1 MKPHNNLVRKGKNL
15 FKVIPNSSIKNQL
28 ILFIIIGITSVLID
42 TFIYLFLFYLTG
54 SINLS
59 KFISF
64 IIGANF
70 SYYGNKNI
78 TFNVKAK
85 KLTPIYFS
93 LVYSISLGL
102 NIFANSFS
110 LYLFKNKETIS
121 ILISFF
127 IATLIS
133 AFFNFIMIKF
143 FVFKKKKTI

>member
-1 MKPHNNLVRKGKNL
+1 MRKNNKSEQIVKNL
-15 FKVIPNSSIKNQL
+15 FNFIPNSSTKKQL
-28 ILFIIIGITSVLID
+28 LFFVIIGITSVLID
-42 TFIYLFLFYLTG
+42 TCSYLFLFSLTG

-64 IIGANF
+64 IMGALF

-85 KLTPIYFS
+85 RLTPIYFS

-102 NIFANSFS
+102 NIFSNSFS
-110 LYLFKNKETIS
+110 LYLFNNKETFS
-121 ILISFF
+121 ILVSFF

-133 AFFNFIMIKF
+133 ALFNFIMIKF
-143 FVFKKKKTI
+143 FVFKKK

>member
-1 MKPHNNLVRKGKNL
+1 MKNNKKFEQKVKNL
-15 FKVIPNSSIKNQL
+15 FNIIPNSSTKKQL
-28 ILFIIIGITSVLID
+28 FLFVIIGITSVLID
-42 TFIYLFLFYLTG
+42 TCTYLVLFSLTG

-64 IIGANF
+64 IMGALF

-102 NIFANSFS
+102 NIFSNSFS
-110 LYLFKNKETIS
+110 LYLFNNKETFS

-133 AFFNFIMIKF
+133 ALFNFIMIKF
-143 FVFKKKKTI
+143 FVFKKNNIL

>member
-1 MKPHNNLVRKGKNL
+1 MKTYKKLQQKGKNL
-15 FKVIPNSSIKNQL
+15 FKEFPNTSIKRETL
-28 ILFIIIGITSVLID
+28 LFVIIGITSVLID
-42 TFIYLFLFYLTG
+42 TCSYLLLFYFTS
-54 SINLS
+54 SINFS
-59 KFISF
+59 KFVSF
-64 IIGANF
+64 IMGAVF

-85 KLTPIYFS
+85 KFTPIYFS

-110 LYLFKNKETIS
+110 LYLFQKTETIS

-133 AFFNFIMIKF
+133 ALFNFIMMKF
-143 FVFKKKKTI
+143 FVFKKNN

>member
-1 MKPHNNLVRKGKNL
+1 MT
-15 FKVIPNSSIKNQL
+15 PNSSTKKQL
-28 ILFIIIGITSVLID
+28 ILFTIIGLTSVLID
-42 TFIYLFLFYLTG
+42 SCSYFFLFYLIG

-64 IIGANF
+64 IMGAFF

-78 TFNVKAK
+78 TFKVKAK

-127 IATLIS
+127 IATLVS
-133 AFFNFIMIKF
+133 ALFNFIMIKF
-143 FVFKKKKTI
+143 FVFKKNKII

>member
-1 MKPHNNLVRKGKNL
+1 M
-15 FKVIPNSSIKNQL
+15 FPNSPIKNQP
-28 ILFIIIGITSVLID
+28 ILFLIIGSTAVLID
-42 TFIYLFLFYLTG
+42 TCSYLFLFYLIG

-59 KFISF
+59 KFVSF
-64 IIGANF
+64 IMGAVF

-85 KLTPIYFS
+85 KLTPVYFS

-110 LYLFKNKETIS
+110 IYLFQNKETIS
-121 ILISFF
+121 ILVSFF

-133 AFFNFIMIKF
+133 ALFNFVMLKF
-143 FVFKKKKTI
+143 FVFNKRIK

>member
-1 MKPHNNLVRKGKNL
+1 MRNNNKFEQKVKNL
-15 FKVIPNSSIKNQL
+15 FNVIPNSSTKKQL
-28 ILFIIIGITSVLID
+28 FYFVIIGITSVLID
-42 TFIYLFLFYLTG
+42 TCSYLFLFSLTG

-64 IIGANF
+64 IMGALF

-85 KLTPIYFS
+85 RLTPIYFS

-102 NIFANSFS
+102 NIFSNSFS
-110 LYLFKNKETIS
+110 LFLFNNKETFS

-133 AFFNFIMIKF
+133 ALFNFIMIKF
-143 FVFKKKKTI
+143 FVFKKNNIL

>member
-1 MKPHNNLVRKGKNL
+1 MKNCKKLKKKGKKL
-15 FKVIPNSSIKNQL
+15 FKVIPDSSTKKQL
-28 ILFIIIGITSVLID
+28 IFFIMIGITSVLID
-42 TFIYLFLFYLTG
+42 TCSYFLLFYLIG

-64 IIGANF
+64 IMGAFF
-70 SYYGNKNI
+70 SYYGNKNV
-78 TFNVKAK
+78 TFKVKAK

-110 LYLFKNKETIS
+110 LHLFQNKETIS

-127 IATLIS
+127 IATLVS
-133 AFFNFIMIKF
+133 ALFNFIMIKF
-143 FVFKKKKTI
+143 FVFKNKKTI

>member
-1 MKPHNNLVRKGKNL
+1 MNIYKKFELKGKNL
-15 FKVIPNSSIKNQL
+15 FKGIPNSSIKAQSV
-28 ILFIIIGITSVLID
+28 LFIVIGITAVFID
-42 TFIYLFLFYLTG
+42 TCSYFFLFYFTG
-54 SINLS
+54 LINLS
-59 KFISF
+59 KFVSF
-64 IIGANF
+64 IMGAVF

-102 NIFANSFS
+102 NIFSNSFS
-110 LYLFKNKETIS
+110 LYLFKNKETIT

-133 AFFNFIMIKF
+133 ALFNFVMMKF
-143 FVFKKKKTI
+143 FVFRKN

>member
-1 MKPHNNLVRKGKNL
+1 MKTYNKFKQKGKNL
-15 FKVIPNSSIKNQL
+15 LRLIPNSTIKKQS
-28 ILFIIIGITSVLID
+28 ILFVIIGITSVLID
-42 TFIYLFLFYLTG
+42 TFSYLFLFYFIG
-54 SINLS
+54 AIKLS
-59 KFISF
+59 KFVSF
-64 IIGANF
+64 IMGAVF

-85 KLTPIYFS
+85 KSTPIYFS

-110 LYLFKNKETIS
+110 LHLFQNKETIS

-133 AFFNFIMIKF
+133 ALFNFIMMKF
-143 FVFKKKKTI
+143 FVFKNNKII

>member
-1 MKPHNNLVRKGKNL
+1 MKIYKKFELKGKNL
-15 FKVIPNSSIKNQL
+15 FKGISNSSIKAQSV
-28 ILFIIIGITSVLID
+28 LFIVIGIID
-42 TFIYLFLFYLTG
+42 TCTYLFLFYFTG
-54 SINLS
+54 LINLS
-59 KFISF
+59 KFVSF
-64 IIGANF
+64 IIGAVF

-102 NIFANSFS
+102 NIFSNSFS
-110 LYLFKNKETIS
+110 LFLFKNKETIT

-133 AFFNFIMIKF
+133 ALFNFVMMKF
-143 FVFKKKKTI
+143 FVFRKKIK

>member
-1 MKPHNNLVRKGKNL
+1 M
-15 FKVIPNSSIKNQL
+15 
-28 ILFIIIGITSVLID
+28 TAVLID
-42 TFIYLFLFYLTG
+42 TCSYLFLFYLTG

-64 IIGANF
+64 IMGALF

-85 KLTPIYFS
+85 RLTPIYFS

-102 NIFANSFS
+102 NIFSNSFS
-110 LYLFKNKETIS
+110 LFLFNNKETFS

-133 AFFNFIMIKF
+133 ALFNFIMIKF
-143 FVFKKKKTI
+143 FVFKKNKINLN

>member
-1 MKPHNNLVRKGKNL
+1 MQNYNKFEKKRKNL
-15 FKVIPNSSIKNQL
+15 FKVLPNSSTRKQL
-28 ILFIIIGITSVLID
+28 ILFVIIGITSVLID
-42 TFIYLFLFYLTG
+42 TSSYFFLFYLIG

-64 IIGANF
+64 IMGALF

-78 TFNVKAK
+78 TFKVKAK

-93 LVYSISLGL
+93 IVYSISLGL

-110 LYLFKNKETIS
+110 LYLFKNRETIS

-127 IATLIS
+127 IATLVS
-133 AFFNFIMIKF
+133 ALFNFIMIKF
-143 FVFKKKKTI
+143 FVFKKIK

>member
-1 MKPHNNLVRKGKNL
+1 MNIYKKFELKGKNL
-15 FKVIPNSSIKNQL
+15 FNGIPNSSIKAQSV
-28 ILFIIIGITSVLID
+28 LFIVIGITAVFID
-42 TFIYLFLFYLTG
+42 TCCYFFLFYFTG
-54 SINLS
+54 LINLS
-59 KFISF
+59 KFVSF
-64 IIGANF
+64 IMGAVF

-102 NIFANSFS
+102 NIFSNSFS
-110 LYLFKNKETIS
+110 LFLFKNKETIT

-133 AFFNFIMIKF
+133 ALFNFVMMKF
-143 FVFKKKKTI
+143 FVFRKN

>member
-1 MKPHNNLVRKGKNL
+1 MKKNNKFEQKVKNL
-15 FKVIPNSSIKNQL
+15 FNVIPNSSTKKQL
-28 ILFIIIGITSVLID
+28 FLFVIIGITSVLID
-42 TFIYLFLFYLTG
+42 TCSYLFLFSLTG

-64 IIGANF
+64 IMGALF

-85 KLTPIYFS
+85 RLTPIYFS

-102 NIFANSFS
+102 NIFSNSFS
-110 LYLFKNKETIS
+110 LYLFNNKETFS

-133 AFFNFIMIKF
+133 ALFNFIMIKF
-143 FVFKKKKTI
+143 FVFKKNNIL

>member
-1 MKPHNNLVRKGKNL
+1 MKNYNESKQKRKNL
-15 FKVIPNSSIKNQL
+15 LKMRSNSSIKTQTF
-28 ILFIIIGITSVLID
+28 LFVIIGTMAVLID
-42 TFIYLFLFYLTG
+42 TCSYLFLFYFTG

-59 KFISF
+59 KFVSF
-64 IIGANF
+64 IMGAVF

-85 KLTPIYFS
+85 KLTPVYFS

-127 IATLIS
+127 IATLVS
-133 AFFNFIMIKF
+133 ALFNFVMMKF
-143 FVFKKKKTI
+143 FVFNKRIN

>member
-1 MKPHNNLVRKGKNL
+1 MKIYKKFELKGKNL
-15 FKVIPNSSIKNQL
+15 FKGIPNSSIKGQSV
-28 ILFIIIGITSVLID
+28 LFIIIGLTAVFID
-42 TFIYLFLFYLTG
+42 TCSYLFLLYFTG
-54 SINLS
+54 LINLS
-59 KFISF
+59 KFVSF
-64 IIGANF
+64 IIGAVF

-102 NIFANSFS
+102 NIFSNSFS
-110 LYLFKNKETIS
+110 LYLFKNKERIN

-133 AFFNFIMIKF
+133 ALFNFIMMKF
-143 FVFKKKKTI
+143 FVFREKK

>member
-1 MKPHNNLVRKGKNL
+1 MKNYNKLNKKSKNL
-15 FKVIPNSSIKNQL
+15 FKVIPDSSTKKQL
-28 ILFIIIGITSVLID
+28 IFFIMIGITSVLID
-42 TFIYLFLFYLTG
+42 TCSYFFLFYLIG

-64 IIGANF
+64 IMGALF

-78 TFNVKAK
+78 TFKVKAK

-93 LVYSISLGL
+93 LVYSVSLGL

-110 LYLFKNKETIS
+110 LYLFKNRDTIS

-127 IATLIS
+127 IATFVS
-133 AFFNFIMIKF
+133 ALFNFIMIKF
-143 FVFKKKKTI
+143 FVFKKNKII

>member
-1 MKPHNNLVRKGKNL
+1 MKNYNKFERKGKKL

-28 ILFIIIGITSVLID
+28 IFFVIIGITSVLID
-42 TFIYLFLFYLTG
+42 TFFYLFLFSLTG

-64 IIGANF
+64 IMGAFF

-78 TFNVKAK
+78 TFKVKAK

-110 LYLFKNKETIS
+110 LHLFQNKETIS

-127 IATLIS
+127 IATLVS
-133 AFFNFIMIKF
+133 ALFNFIMIKF
-143 FVFKKKKTI
+143 FVFKKNKIV

>member
-1 MKPHNNLVRKGKNL
+1 MKDYNKFERKRKNL
-15 FKVIPNSSIKNQL
+15 LKAIPNSSIKNQL
-28 ILFIIIGITSVLID
+28 IFFAIIGITSVLID
-42 TFIYLFLFYLTG
+42 TFFYLFLFSLTG

-64 IIGANF
+64 IIGAIF

-78 TFNVKAK
+78 TFNAKAK

-127 IATLIS
+127 IATLVS
-133 AFFNFIMIKF
+133 ALFNFIMIKF
-143 FVFKKKKTI
+143 FVFKKNKII